1 MDFGTSSY
9 VATDKHG
16 RTNINS
22 DPWFET
28 TDHIYI
34 YIYIYIDLKL
44 TDIGWPTEII
54 LPSIFAY
61 RH

>member
-34 YIYIYIDLKL
+34 DLKL